1 MHTLFMFFIG
11 TGLSITPL
19 IEDQLLDSA
28 HRLGTNPVK
37 RACLTVVR
45 EDQLARRFLDVPF
58 VPTDLPG
65 PPPDDL
71 LIGCAADQK
80 QRPSGFPGFFE
91 VLRTAGVGRGRVK
104 RRSPT
109 IIEQFTVAARDTA
122 WRIFRILYPKSNRIA
137 CFRKGGDFSHGLGH
151 EDAFPRPRLS
161 GRCRFSQVTF
171 ARTRGNGRDAPEAV
185 LRPSQD
191 IDCRRPPQEPFLA
204 HAHGCSGRPGSGHS
218 RRFSA
223 TCRSRAHASSSSSAL
238 ASLRSGVPKPSVNQ
252 S

>member
-191 IDCRRPPQEPFLA
+191 IDRRRPLKSHSWPTPTDAQAGQGADIRAGSRP
-204 HAHGCSGRPGSGHS
+204 HAGRRLTPA
-218 RRFSA
+218 RRA
-223 TCRSRAHASSSSSAL
+223 APWPL
-238 ASLRSGVPKPSVNQ
+238 
-252 S
+252 